1 MRVVVRDFEKF
12 PAVQHHDDVAEVAKA
27 TCAQCTRKSRH
38 RKPEMTARNLSIGR
52 VEPIT
57 GAGSISTRAR

>member
-1 MRVVVRDFEKF
+1 MYEKIA
-12 PAVQHHDDVAEVAKA
+12 PQ
-27 TCAQCTRKSRH
+27 
-38 RKPEMTARNLSIGR
+38 KPEMTARNLSIGR

>member
-1 MRVVVRDFEKF
+1 LTSPHAAPIHLPCTMRVVVRDFEKF

-38 RKPEMTARNLSIGR
+38 RNQK
-52 VEPIT
+52 
-57 GAGSISTRAR
+57 